1 MLNVSLNGRWG
12 VFLNNRYMDNL
23 LLNRMNSW
31 QGIVKKKQETIFEI
45 STGSM
50 HYLKILLKIR
60 FRYVPVFSD
69 DP

>member
-1 MLNVSLNGRWG
+1 
-12 VFLNNRYMDNL
+12 MDNL

-31 QGIVKKKQETIFEI
+31 QGTIKKKQGTIFEI
-45 STGSM
+45 SIGSM